1 MPISSVTSTFN
12 TFHTLLKTILI
23 LEIIQQYFNTIFVL
37 LFKFNVWVLFYD
49 TEYLQTKSHFYC
61 VVDFLSSHAEL
72 NLIYRALCNYTS
84 IRTFVTEPHHFFIS
98 FILISLNSPLQNTD
112 RAKTGGGG

>member
-37 LFKFNVWVLFYD
+37 LFKFNVWVLF
-49 TEYLQTKSHFYC
+49 TTQ
-61 VVDFLSSHAEL
+61 
-72 NLIYRALCNYTS
+72 NIYR
-84 IRTFVTEPHHFFIS
+84 
-98 FILISLNSPLQNTD
+98 QNHIFTVL
-112 RAKTGGGG
+112 